1 MKKNALFFVGLLVLV
16 GCNSSIKTENFF
28 SVKDISNENYKSFGD
43 KVSSDHIYNRDAI
56 AEKYKNLKEGDTVA
70 VAFSSTVNAV
80 CKAKGCWMKVAL
92 DGDKETMVKFKD
104 YGFFVPKDIEND
116 TIIVQG
122 KAFVSEMSVDE
133 QRHFASDAGKTEE
146 EIASITTPK
155 TTYSFVAEGVL
166 IKE

>member
-1 MKKNALFFVGLLVLV
+1 MKKNVLFFVGLLILI
-16 GCNSSIKTENFF
+16 GCNSSTKKERFF
-28 SVKDISNENYKSFGD
+28 SVNDISNDNYKSLGD

-56 AEKYKNLKEGDTVA
+56 AEKYENLKEGDTIA

-80 CKAKGCWMKVAL
+80 CKVKGCWMKVAL
-92 DGDKETMVKFKD
+92 DGDKEAMVKFKD
-104 YGFFVPKDIEND
+104 YGFFMPKDIEND

-122 KAFVSEMSVDE
+122 KAFVGEMSVDE

-146 EIASITTPK
+146 EIASITISK
-155 TTYSFVAEGVL
+155 KTYSFVAEAVL